1 MIVKSVVAVI
11 AGVALTGSGL
21 SAAQAAPAADRVST
35 SHVRTCSPYPATVIT
50 HTGLRVQKHRVDRG
64 EKNHAFVHVRSVG
77 AVDPKGT
84 IRLRIAQKNGD
95 LLLHR
100 EKRLQDGS
108 AKLSLPR
115 HIPHG
120 RYSVR
125 ARYIAKDCSKWAESL
140 SAHRHF
146 RVTRVHV

>member
-11 AGVALTGSGL
+11 AGLALTGSGL

-35 SHVRTCSPYPATVIT
+35 SHARTCAPYPATVIT

-77 AVDPKGT
+77 AVDPKGV

-95 LLLHR
+95 LLVHR
-100 EKRLQDGS
+100 QKRLDGGS
-108 AKLSLPR
+108 ARLSIQR
-115 HIPHG
+115 HLPHG

-125 ARYIAKDCSKWAESL
+125 ARYIPKDCSKWADSL
-140 SAHRHF
+140 STHRHF